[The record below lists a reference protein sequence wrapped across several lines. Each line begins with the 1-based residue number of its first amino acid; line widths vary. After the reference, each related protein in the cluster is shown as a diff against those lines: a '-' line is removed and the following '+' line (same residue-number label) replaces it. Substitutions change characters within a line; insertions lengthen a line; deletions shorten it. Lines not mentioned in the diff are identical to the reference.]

1 MTEERAKKSKFAVFA
16 ENSFRKARLRPFRRR
31 RGSKTFAVASVS
43 PRRVRRFPTFRLEER
58 FLCRC

>member
-16 ENSFRKARLRPFRRR
+16 ENSFRKARLGPFRRR
-31 RGSKTFAVASVS
+31 RGRKTFAAASILS
-43 PRRVRRFPTFRLEER
+43 RRVSFFPTFRLEER